1 MQRAVAKSWKPWKPM
16 PWLVALVTMLAPAA
30 PSAGGGT
37 GRDRDRDPSAPTFS
51 TSVDLVTLNVAVR
64 ERKRAFVDG
73 LEANDF
79 AVYEDGVAQQLTF
92 FSGEAVPLD
101 LTMLVDVSASMK
113 ATLPLVRTAAA
124 ELVRALRPGDRAAVA
139 AFDARLQV
147 LQPYTGDRGALD
159 RAIGVIE
166 PGGNTALYTA
176 LYVALNELGASGSA
190 ASASAASAPAAT
202 APAPAAAFAG
212 PPAGSAPADA
222 TPRRH
227 ALVVISDGVDTASL
241 VDFDRVLDLARRTGV
256 AVYIV
261 QLGQYS
267 VKQKDVEAMRFE
279 LTSLARETGAQAFF
293 PLDGKTVPTICR
305 EIADD
310 LSHQYTLGYVS
321 SLPVEGETFRRVT
334 VVVPGR
340 PGVRL
345 QTRTGYF
352 TSSGA
357 SGGRLALRRAAVGR

>member
-1 MQRAVAKSWKPWKPM
+1 
-16 PWLVALVTMLAPAA
+16 
-30 PSAGGGT
+30 
-37 GRDRDRDPSAPTFS
+37 
-51 TSVDLVTLNVAVR
+51 
-64 ERKRAFVDG
+64 
-73 LEANDF
+73 
-79 AVYEDGVAQQLTF
+79 
-92 FSGEAVPLD
+92 
-101 LTMLVDVSASMK
+101 
-113 ATLPLVRTAAA
+113 
-124 ELVRALRPGDRAAVA
+124 
-139 AFDARLQV
+139 
-147 LQPYTGDRGALD
+147 
-159 RAIGVIE
+159 
-166 PGGNTALYTA
+166 ALYTA

-190 ASASAASAPAAT
+190 ASASAASASAAS
-202 APAPAAAFAG
+202 APAASAVAAG
-212 PPAGSAPADA
+212 PSAGIAPGDV